1 MLDQLI
7 IGDKASF
14 DDFGASI
21 AERTIN
27 PPPKKEIKE
36 TVPFSNVTYDFSAI
50 NGELYWGERELEYIF
65 EITAPNPEEL
75 ENKKTAFANWVMNVM
90 EEKIFDPFIPDFH
103 FLGTYAD
110 MTPDDED
117 NVVKTTI
124 TVKFKARP
132 YKIANKPKVYTFT
145 IPANTETAKTVI
157 NNSGHKITP
166 IIITDVG
173 IILTLDSGSYSVPI
187 GETTD
192 SSLKLNVGENT
203 LIIQSKTDCIVTV
216 KFYEEVF

>member
-14 DDFGASI
+14 DDFGASV
-21 AERTIN
+21 AERKIN
-27 PPPKKEIKE
+27 SPPKKEIKE

-65 EITAPNPEEL
+65 EITAPNPEAL
-75 ENKKTAFANWVMNVM
+75 ENKKTAFSNWVMNVM
-90 EEKIFDPFIPDFH
+90 EEKILDPFIPDFH
-103 FLGTYAD
+103 FMGTYKD
-110 MTPDDED
+110 MTLDDDESIE
-117 NVVKTTI
+117 KTTI
-124 TVKFKARP
+124 TVKFTAYP
-132 YKIANKPKVYTFT
+132 YKIANSPKTYNFT
-145 IPANTETAKTVI
+145 VPANTETVKTVI
-157 NNSGHKITP
+157 NNSGHKVTP

-187 GETTD
+187 GETAD

-203 LIIQSKTDCIVTV
+203 LTIQSETDCIVTV

>member
-7 IGDKASF
+7 IGEKGSF
-14 DDFGASI
+14 DNFGASI
-21 AERTIN
+21 AERQIN
-27 PPPKKEIKE
+27 LPQKKEIKE

-75 ENKKTAFANWVMNVM
+75 ENKKTAFANWVMNIR
-90 EEKIFDPFIPDFH
+90 EEKIIDPFIPDFH

-117 NVVKTTI
+117 SIEKTTI
-124 TVKFKARP
+124 TVKFKAYP
-132 YKIANKPKVYTFT
+132 YKIANDPRVYTFT
-145 IPANTETAKTVI
+145 VPANTETINTVI
-157 NNSGHKITP
+157 NNSAHKITP
-166 IIITDVG
+166 TITTDVG
-173 IILTLDSGSYSVPI
+173 ILLTIDSGSYSIPI

-192 SSLKLNVGENT
+192 SSLKLNVGENILT
-203 LIIQSKTDCIVTV
+203 IQSETDCIVTV
-216 KFYEEVF
+216 SFYEEVF